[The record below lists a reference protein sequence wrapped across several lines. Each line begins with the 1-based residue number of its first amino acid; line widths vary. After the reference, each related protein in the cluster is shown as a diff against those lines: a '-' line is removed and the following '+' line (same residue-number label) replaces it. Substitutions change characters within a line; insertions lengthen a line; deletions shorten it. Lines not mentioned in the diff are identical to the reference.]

1 MSKPLTIAL
10 VITSISSETKN
21 QATPR
26 VRIASGSV
34 MKRSSGLTTV
44 LSTPNT
50 AAANNRLPA
59 SSTVTL
65 ESTSAFVSH
74 EMTSRSH
81 SDGSRTSPLDRRG
94 RRGRALARSLVGGAL
109 LQPRHVLVEGRHEYL
124 GKARA
129 RREAERGADE
139 HVGDREPVGHEV
151 LAAVALERFGHCAGG
166 GRKALA
172 RLLGPL
178 GLGFGEDRRLD
189 QRRLELGGR
198 EGRPLID
205 ERAFVRPERRRQAQG
220 GVKVG
225 EMQADRRRLEH
236 ISLVVLK
243 HGHADEW
250 M

>member
-34 MKRSSGLTTV
+34 MKRSSGLSIV

-50 AAANNRLPA
+50 AAANSRLPA

-65 ESTSAFVSH
+65 ESTSATSASTSAFVSH

-151 LAAVALERFGHCAGG
+151 LAAVALER
-166 GRKALA
+166 
-172 RLLGPL
+172 
-178 GLGFGEDRRLD
+178 
-189 QRRLELGGR
+189 
-198 EGRPLID
+198 
-205 ERAFVRPERRRQAQG
+205 
-220 GVKVG
+220 
-225 EMQADRRRLEH
+225 
-236 ISLVVLK
+236 
-243 HGHADEW
+243 
-250 M
+250 